1 MDRAVTYWETGSE
14 DPRYNLAFEEYLLN
28 SRTEGDHLLLWQN
41 ERAVVVGR
49 NHNAEGEIDRAFVEA
64 HGISVV
70 RRITGGGAV
79 YHDLGNLNYSF
90 LTDAADGERQ
100 TMERFVLPV
109 VSALRKLGLEAEAS
123 GRNDILVSGKKV
135 SGTAQRLC
143 HDRILHHG
151 TLLFDTDLDLAAGA
165 LRADPEKFRSK
176 GIASVR
182 SRIGN
187 IRPFLGEEMDLPA
200 FWAYLKKELAGDGA
214 VEGQLCPAEREQ
226 IEELKRSR
234 YDTWAWTFGA
244 SPRYDVFGRRRWN
257 GGSLEFR
264 GAVARGLLTEA
275 AFCGDFLSR
284 CPLDELTEA
293 LRGCPFR
300 RADVAAVLAQYPLK
314 DCFGGITE
322 DEILETIF
330 HSST

>member
-1 MDRAVTYWETGSE
+1 MDRAVTYWETGSK

-49 NHNAEGEIDRAFVEA
+49 NQNAEGEIDRAFVEA

-151 TLLFDTDLDLAAGA
+151 TLLFDTDLDLAARA

-176 GIASVR
+176 GVVSVR
-182 SRIGN
+182 SRMGN
-187 IRPFLGEEMDLPA
+187 IRSFLNEEMDFPA
-200 FWAYLKKELAGDGA
+200 FWAYLKRELAGNCA
-214 VEGQLCPAEREQ
+214 VAGRLGE
-226 IEELKRSR
+226 EELVAITALKREK
-234 YDTWAWTFGA
+234 YDTWAWTFGI

-264 GAVARGLLTEA
+264 GVVERGLLTEA
-275 AFCGDFLSR
+275 AFYGDFLSR
-284 CPLDELTEA
+284 CSLDKLAAE
-293 LRGCPFR
+293 LRGCPFCSSN
-300 RADVAAVLAQYPLK
+300 VAAVLERYPLE

-322 DEILETIF
+322 KEILETIF
-330 HSST
+330 HTEE